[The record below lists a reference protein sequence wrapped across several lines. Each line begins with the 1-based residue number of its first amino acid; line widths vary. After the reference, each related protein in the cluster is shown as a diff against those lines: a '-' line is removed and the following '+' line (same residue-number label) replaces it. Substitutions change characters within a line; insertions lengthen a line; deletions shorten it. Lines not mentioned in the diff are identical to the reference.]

1 MKKLVGFLLVLPLCA
16 CGLERL
22 YIGAKNS
29 IDPTQ
34 LRVSAPALEVT
45 SSRGAEPVAKCIVE
59 HWEKARDF
67 IASSLPEPGFGWVA
81 WVYDVG
87 DQADWKQPTHE
98 VTWKESRR
106 NEIVD
111 VIYLADVTE
120 TPGGSQT
127 KFFIGRSDLPQQI
140 SEDAVKACQ

>member
-1 MKKLVGFLLVLPLCA
+1 MKRIVGFLLMVPLCA
-16 CGLERL
+16 CGDWIGLF
-22 YIGAKNS
+22 IGAKRS
-29 IDPTQ
+29 IDPSQ
-34 LRVSAPALEVT
+34 LRVSVPALEVT
-45 SSRGAEPVAKCIVE
+45 SSRGAEPVAKCIAK
-59 HWEKARDF
+59 HWEN
-67 IASSLPEPGFGWVA
+67 IASEKGPGWVA

-87 DQADWKQPTHE
+87 DEADWKQPTHE